1 MVDMRHPLG
10 KYIAGEIRVMVECRR
25 CRHQAS
31 FCPIWLA
38 KRWGIDTDPAM
49 LPFRCTGEL
58 ANGRR
63 CRCRSVNV
71 TPDYSEERYQ
81 SGLPRC

>member
-10 KYIAGEIRVMVECRR
+10 QYIAGEIRVMVECRR
-25 CRHQAS
+25 CRHKAS
-31 FCPIWLA
+31 FCPIILA
-38 KRWGIDTDPAM
+38 KSWSIHTDPAM
-49 LPFRCTGEL
+49 LPFRCTGRL
-58 ANGRR
+58 PDGRR

-71 TPDYSEERYQ
+71 MPDYSEENFK